1 MCPHTCPHTCPHACP
16 AAHTGREL
24 RILQHVLHGHLLLLY
39 IFTLVW
45 YKGKLLRIS
54 EMYLFRVSS
63 PAAMPDAAASSPP
76 TPAQRRPRPP
86 TEEPPPPW
94 SFPPPRPLSERVV
107 DYGILSSICG
117 GTYGAMR
124 AARHGS
130 STLIAA
136 LWVGGHWVLASSC
149 FLGARELL
157 IQDDWANDREGVS
170 GMAAAITG
178 GGFAGLYVGRKAIPR
193 ACAGFFVGGFAMHYA
208 HRWCAPCLAH
218 AQRTRTHLT
227 PGVLPAPTG
236 SFDYG

>member
-1 MCPHTCPHTCPHACP
+1 M
-16 AAHTGREL
+16 
-24 RILQHVLHGHLLLLY
+24 I
-39 IFTLVW
+39 
-45 YKGKLLRIS
+45 
-54 EMYLFRVSS
+54 RVSS
-63 PAAMPDAAASSPP
+63 SAAMADAESSPP

-107 DYGILSSICG
+107 DYGILSGICG

-157 IQDDWANDREGVS
+157 IQGDWANDREGVS

>member
-1 MCPHTCPHTCPHACP
+1 M
-16 AAHTGREL
+16 
-24 RILQHVLHGHLLLLY
+24 
-39 IFTLVW
+39 
-45 YKGKLLRIS
+45 
-54 EMYLFRVSS
+54 
-63 PAAMPDAAASSPP
+63 
-76 TPAQRRPRPP
+76 
-86 TEEPPPPW
+86 
-94 SFPPPRPLSERVV
+94 V
-107 DYGILSSICG
+107 DYGILSGICG

-208 HRWCAPCLAH
+208 HRWCAPCLAY

>member
-1 MCPHTCPHTCPHACP
+1 MSSG
-16 AAHTGREL
+16 AAALAPLGL
-24 RILQHVLHGHLLLLY
+24 
-39 IFTLVW
+39 
-45 YKGKLLRIS
+45 
-54 EMYLFRVSS
+54 
-63 PAAMPDAAASSPP
+63 AMPDAASSPP

-107 DYGILSSICG
+107 DYGILSGICG

-208 HRWCAPCLAH
+208 HRWCAPCLAY
-218 AQRTRTHLT
+218 AQRTHTHLT
-227 PGVLPAPTG
+227 PGVLLAPTG

>member
-1 MCPHTCPHTCPHACP
+1 MCVHTRAQ
-16 AAHTGREL
+16 TGREL
-24 RILQHVLHGHLLLLY
+24 HVYYSMCCMVSGSSSIYSLCY
-39 IFTLVW
+39 ST
-45 YKGKLLRIS
+45 KGSCRGSAGEEQVLRRS
-54 EMYLFRVSS
+54 GRVSS
-63 PAAMPDAAASSPP
+63 PAAMADAAASSAP

-107 DYGILSSICG
+107 DYGILSGICG

-193 ACAGFFVGGFAMHYA
+193 ACAGFFVGGFVMHYA
-208 HRWCAPCLAH
+208 HRWCAPCLAY

>member
-1 MCPHTCPHTCPHACP
+1 MVCAYTRAHTR
-16 AAHTGREL
+16 AHTGREL
-24 RILQHVLHGHLLLLY
+24 HVHTTACVAWSVTSPLY
-39 IFTLVW
+39 IRLVTVQRECAEDELARSRFCVRS
-45 YKGKLLRIS
+45 G
-54 EMYLFRVSS
+54 RVSS
-63 PAAMPDAAASSPP
+63 PAAMPDASSPP

-107 DYGILSSICG
+107 DYGILSGICG

-157 IQDDWANDREGVS
+157 IQDD
-170 GMAAAITG
+170 
-178 GGFAGLYVGRKAIPR
+178 
-193 ACAGFFVGGFAMHYA
+193 
-208 HRWCAPCLAH
+208 
-218 AQRTRTHLT
+218 
-227 PGVLPAPTG
+227 
-236 SFDYG
+236 

>member
-1 MCPHTCPHTCPHACP
+1 MLS
-16 AAHTGREL
+16 G
-24 RILQHVLHGHLLLLY
+24 
-39 IFTLVW
+39 
-45 YKGKLLRIS
+45 
-54 EMYLFRVSS
+54 RVSS
-63 PAAMPDAAASSPP
+63 PAAMPDAESSPP

-107 DYGILSSICG
+107 DYGILSGICG

-130 STLIAA
+130 STLLAA

-178 GGFAGLYVGRKAIPR
+178 GGFAGLYVGRKAVPR
-193 ACAGFFVGGFAMHYA
+193 VCAGFFVGGFAMHYA
-208 HRWCAPCLAH
+208 HRWCAPCLAY